1 MKKCALTLVLGL
13 LVSLVSLHAQN
24 RFSVHG
30 GLNYSSVSSTN
41 SINPDGKLGFN
52 TGISYKHYVGDL
64 GWSIKPGIA
73 FSQEGYKNQRLD
85 YLNIPLLVGFDF
97 TTSFSLSIG
106 GQYGFLLGGTNQAR
120 EVIYHSNY
128 AFLLTFEF
136 FPTERFV
143 TGLRFSNGLKNI
155 IERPDLIVV
164 QTANTYSVQFYIGV
178 NLFKLQ
184 K

>member
-1 MKKCALTLVLGL
+1 MKKWILALFFGL
-13 LVSLVSLHAQN
+13 LLSTVSLKAQN

-30 GLNYSSVSSTN
+30 GVNYSSINSTN
-41 SINPDGKLGFN
+41 SINPDGILGFN
-52 TGISYKHYVGDL
+52 AGISYKHYLGDL
-64 GWSIKPGIA
+64 GWSLKPGIA

-85 YLNIPLLVGFDF
+85 YLNIPLLAGFDF
-97 TTSFSLSIG
+97 TDNFSFSVGI
-106 GQYGFLLGGTNQAR
+106 QYSLLMGGTNQAK
-120 EVIYHSNY
+120 EVIYSSNY
-128 AFLLTFEF
+128 AFLATFEF
-136 FPTERFV
+136 FPTDRFV

-178 NLFKLQ
+178 NLFKAQ